1 MNPKNGQL
9 AQLVRSIGL
18 IIRRLGFKSLTVYQ
32 QRKLIFRIRF
42 QTTFQMVKNETWQRR
57 REKRSGTLKL

>member
-1 MNPKNGQL
+1 MNPKYGQL

-32 QRKLIFRIRF
+32 QRELIFCIRF
-42 QTTFQMVKNETWQRR
+42 QTTFQMVKNETWQHQR
-57 REKRSGTLKL
+57 KKWSGTLKL